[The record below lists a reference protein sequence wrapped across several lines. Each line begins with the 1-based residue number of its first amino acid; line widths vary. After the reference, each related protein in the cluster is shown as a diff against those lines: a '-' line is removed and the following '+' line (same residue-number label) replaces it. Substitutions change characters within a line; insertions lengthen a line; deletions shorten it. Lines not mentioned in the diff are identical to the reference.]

1 MKERKSAIL
10 GAAFLMATSAIG
22 PGFLTQTTVFTQK
35 LLASFGF
42 VILITI
48 LLDIAVQLNIWRILT
63 MSNLKAQ
70 DAANKVL
77 PGLGYFLAAI
87 IVLGGLAFNI
97 GNLAGSGL
105 GLQVLFGISPEA
117 GAAISCLVAL
127 IIFWMKKVGNTI
139 DWFAKVLGILMILL
153 TGYVAVSSHP
163 PLLAVV
169 HRTFV
174 PVIIDPLAIVT
185 LVGGTV
191 GGYISFAGAH
201 RLLDAGVVGQVNL
214 HKVNRSAISGIVI
227 TGLMRMVLFLG
238 ALGVV
243 TAGVELAK
251 GKPAASIFQA
261 AAGSLGYRFFGV
273 VIWSAAITSV
283 VGCAYTSITFVAGF
297 HSKLLENQRWIIS
310 VFILISAFVFVV
322 VGNPVRLLVL
332 AGTLNG
338 ITLPVALAIVL
349 IVSRNRDII
358 GSYRHPLWLQ
368 VIGWVVVVV
377 MGTMSLYS
385 LVRAFA

>member
-1 MKERKSAIL
+1 
-10 GAAFLMATSAIG
+10 
-22 PGFLTQTTVFTQK
+22 
-35 LLASFGF
+35 
-42 VILITI
+42 
-48 LLDIAVQLNIWRILT
+48 
-63 MSNLKAQ
+63 
-70 DAANKVL
+70 
-77 PGLGYFLAAI
+77 
-87 IVLGGLAFNI
+87 
-97 GNLAGSGL
+97 
-105 GLQVLFGISPEA
+105 
-117 GAAISCLVAL
+117 
-127 IIFWMKKVGNTI
+127 
-139 DWFAKVLGILMILL
+139 
-153 TGYVAVSSHP
+153 
-163 PLLAVV
+163 
-169 HRTFV
+169 
-174 PVIIDPLAIVT
+174 
-185 LVGGTV
+185 
-191 GGYISFAGAH
+191 
-201 RLLDAGVVGQVNL
+201 
-214 HKVNRSAISGIVI
+214 VI

-251 GKPAASIFQA
+251 GNPAASIFQA
-261 AAGSLGYRFFGV
+261 AAGNLGYRFFGV

-297 HSKLLENQRWIIS
+297 HWKLLENQRWIIS

>member
-63 MSNLKAQ
+63 MGNIKAQ

-117 GAAISCLVAL
+117 GAAISCMVAL
-127 IIFWMKKVGNTI
+127 IIFWMKEVGNTI

-174 PVIIDPLAIVT
+174 PVTIDPLAIVT

-251 GKPAASIFQA
+251 GNPAASIFQA

-297 HSKLLENQRWIIS
+297 HSKLLENQRLIIS
-310 VFILISAFVFVV
+310 AFILISAFIFIV

-338 ITLPVALAIVL
+338 ITLPLALAIVL

-377 MGTMSLYS
+377 MGAMSLYS
-385 LVRAFA
+385 LVRTFA

>member
-1 MKERKSAIL
+1 
-10 GAAFLMATSAIG
+10 MATSAIG

-117 GAAISCLVAL
+117 GAAISCMVAL
-127 IIFWMKKVGNTI
+127 IIFWMKEVGNTI

-174 PVIIDPLAIVT
+174 PVTIDPLAIVT

-201 RLLDAGVVGQVNL
+201 RLLNAGVVGQVNL

-251 GKPAASIFQA
+251 GNPAASIFQA

-297 HSKLLENQRWIIS
+297 HSKLLENQRLIIS
-310 VFILISAFVFVV
+310 AFILISAFIFIV

-338 ITLPVALAIVL
+338 ITLPLALAIVL

-377 MGTMSLYS
+377 MGAMSLYS

>member
-63 MSNLKAQ
+63 MGNIKAQ

-117 GAAISCLVAL
+117 GAAISCMVAL
-127 IIFWMKKVGNTI
+127 IIFWMKEVGNTI

-174 PVIIDPLAIVT
+174 PVTIDPLAIVT

-201 RLLDAGVVGQVNL
+201 RLLNAGVVGQVNL

-251 GKPAASIFQA
+251 GNPAASIFQA

-310 VFILISAFVFVV
+310 AFILISAFIFIV

-338 ITLPVALAIVL
+338 ITLPLALAIVL

-377 MGTMSLYS
+377 MGAMSLYS

>member
-1 MKERKSAIL
+1 LKERKSAIL

-63 MSNLKAQ
+63 MGNLKAQ

-117 GAAISCLVAL
+117 GAAISCMVAL
-127 IIFWMKKVGNTI
+127 IIFWMKEVGNTI

-174 PVIIDPLAIVT
+174 PVTIDPLAIVT

-251 GKPAASIFQA
+251 GNPAASIFQA

-310 VFILISAFVFVV
+310 AFILISAFIFIV

-358 GSYRHPLWLQ
+358 GRYRHPLWLQ

-377 MGTMSLYS
+377 MGAMSVYS

>member
-1 MKERKSAIL
+1 LKERKSAIL

-117 GAAISCLVAL
+117 GAAISCMVAL
-127 IIFWMKKVGNTI
+127 IIFWMKEVGNTI

-174 PVIIDPLAIVT
+174 PVTIDPLAIVT

-251 GKPAASIFQA
+251 GNPAASIFQA

-297 HSKLLENQRWIIS
+297 HSKLFENQRWIIS
-310 VFILISAFVFVV
+310 AFILISAFIFIV

-377 MGTMSLYS
+377 MGAMSLYS

>member
-1 MKERKSAIL
+1 
-10 GAAFLMATSAIG
+10 MATSAIG

-63 MSNLKAQ
+63 MGNIKAQ

-117 GAAISCLVAL
+117 GAAISCMVAL
-127 IIFWMKKVGNTI
+127 IIFWMKEVGNTI

-174 PVIIDPLAIVT
+174 PVTIDPLAIVT

-243 TAGVELAK
+243 TADVELAK
-251 GKPAASIFQA
+251 GNPAASIFQA
-261 AAGSLGYRFFGV
+261 AAGNLGYRFFGV

-283 VGCAYTSITFVAGF
+283 VGCAYTSITFVVGF
-297 HSKLLENQRWIIS
+297 HSKLLENQRLIIS
-310 VFILISAFVFVV
+310 AFILISAFIFIA

-358 GSYRHPLWLQ
+358 GSYRHPLWMQ

-377 MGTMSLYS
+377 MGAMSLYS

>member
-1 MKERKSAIL
+1 LKERKSAIL

-77 PGLGYFLAAI
+77 PGLGYFLAVI

-117 GAAISCLVAL
+117 GAAISCTVAL
-127 IIFWMKKVGNTI
+127 IIFWMKEVGNTI

-174 PVIIDPLAIVT
+174 PVTIDPLAIVT

-251 GKPAASIFQA
+251 GNPAASIFQA

-310 VFILISAFVFVV
+310 AFILISAFIFIV

-358 GSYRHPLWLQ
+358 GRYRHPLWLQ

-377 MGTMSLYS
+377 MGAMSVYS

>member
-117 GAAISCLVAL
+117 GAAISCMVAL
-127 IIFWMKKVGNTI
+127 IIFWMKEVGNTI

-174 PVIIDPLAIVT
+174 PVTIDPLAIVT

-251 GKPAASIFQA
+251 GNPAASIFQA

-297 HSKLLENQRWIIS
+297 HSKLLENQRLIIS
-310 VFILISAFVFVV
+310 AFILISAFIFIV

-338 ITLPVALAIVL
+338 ITLPLALAIVL

-377 MGTMSLYS
+377 MGAMSLYS
-385 LVRAFA
+385 LVRTFA

>member
-63 MSNLKAQ
+63 MGNIKAQ

-117 GAAISCLVAL
+117 GAAISCMVAL
-127 IIFWMKKVGNTI
+127 IIFWMKEVGNTI

-174 PVIIDPLAIVT
+174 PVTIDPLAIVT

-251 GKPAASIFQA
+251 GNPAASIFQA

-310 VFILISAFVFVV
+310 AFILISAFIFIV

-338 ITLPVALAIVL
+338 ITLPLALAIVL

-377 MGTMSLYS
+377 MGAMSLYS
-385 LVRAFA
+385 LVRTFA

>member
-117 GAAISCLVAL
+117 GAAISCMVAL
-127 IIFWMKKVGNTI
+127 IIFWMKEVGNTI

-174 PVIIDPLAIVT
+174 PVTIDPLAIVT

-201 RLLDAGVVGQVNL
+201 RLLNAGVVGQSNL

-251 GKPAASIFQA
+251 GNPAASIFQA

-310 VFILISAFVFVV
+310 AFILISAFIFIV

-338 ITLPVALAIVL
+338 ITLPLALAIVL

-377 MGTMSLYS
+377 MGAMSLYS
-385 LVRAFA
+385 LVRTFA

>member
-1 MKERKSAIL
+1 
-10 GAAFLMATSAIG
+10 MATSAIG

-77 PGLGYFLAAI
+77 PGLGYCLAAI

-117 GAAISCLVAL
+117 GAAISCMVAL
-127 IIFWMKKVGNTI
+127 IIFWMKEVGNTI

-251 GKPAASIFQA
+251 GNPAASIFQA
-261 AAGSLGYRFFGV
+261 AAGSFGYRFFGV

-297 HSKLLENQRWIIS
+297 HSKLLENQRLIIS
-310 VFILISAFVFVV
+310 AFILISAFIFIV

-377 MGTMSLYS
+377 MGAMSLYS
-385 LVRAFA
+385 LVSAFA

>member
-1 MKERKSAIL
+1 
-10 GAAFLMATSAIG
+10 MATSAIG

-42 VILITI
+42 VILITV

-117 GAAISCLVAL
+117 GAAISCMVAL
-127 IIFWMKKVGNTI
+127 IIFWMKEVGNTI

-174 PVIIDPLAIVT
+174 PVTIDPLAIVT

-251 GKPAASIFQA
+251 GNPAASIFQA

-310 VFILISAFVFVV
+310 AFILISAFIFIV

-358 GSYRHPLWLQ
+358 GRYRHPLWLQ

-377 MGTMSLYS
+377 MGAMSVYS

>member
-1 MKERKSAIL
+1 M
-10 GAAFLMATSAIG
+10 
-22 PGFLTQTTVFTQK
+22 
-35 LLASFGF
+35 
-42 VILITI
+42 
-48 LLDIAVQLNIWRILT
+48 
-63 MSNLKAQ
+63 
-70 DAANKVL
+70 
-77 PGLGYFLAAI
+77 
-87 IVLGGLAFNI
+87 
-97 GNLAGSGL
+97 
-105 GLQVLFGISPEA
+105 
-117 GAAISCLVAL
+117 
-127 IIFWMKKVGNTI
+127 
-139 DWFAKVLGILMILL
+139 
-153 TGYVAVSSHP
+153 
-163 PLLAVV
+163 
-169 HRTFV
+169 
-174 PVIIDPLAIVT
+174 T

-251 GKPAASIFQA
+251 GNPAASIFQA

-297 HSKLLENQRWIIS
+297 HSKLFENQRWIIS
-310 VFILISAFVFVV
+310 AFILISAFIFIV

-377 MGTMSLYS
+377 MGAMSLYS

>member
-1 MKERKSAIL
+1 
-10 GAAFLMATSAIG
+10 MATSAIG

-63 MSNLKAQ
+63 MGNIKAQ

-117 GAAISCLVAL
+117 GAAISCMVAL
-127 IIFWMKKVGNTI
+127 IIFWMKEVGNTI

-174 PVIIDPLAIVT
+174 PVTIDPLAIVT

-251 GKPAASIFQA
+251 GNPAASIFQA

-297 HSKLLENQRWIIS
+297 HSKLLENQRLIIS
-310 VFILISAFVFVV
+310 AFILISAFIFIV

-338 ITLPVALAIVL
+338 ITLPLALAIVL

-377 MGTMSLYS
+377 MGAMSLYS

>member
-1 MKERKSAIL
+1 
-10 GAAFLMATSAIG
+10 MATSAIG

-117 GAAISCLVAL
+117 GAAISCMVAL
-127 IIFWMKKVGNTI
+127 IIFWMKEVGNTI

-174 PVIIDPLAIVT
+174 PVTIDPLAIVT

-251 GKPAASIFQA
+251 GNPAASIFQA

-310 VFILISAFVFVV
+310 AFILISAFIFIV

-338 ITLPVALAIVL
+338 ITLPLALAIVL

-377 MGTMSLYS
+377 MGAMSLYS

>member
-1 MKERKSAIL
+1 
-10 GAAFLMATSAIG
+10 MATSAIG

-63 MSNLKAQ
+63 MGNIKAQ

-117 GAAISCLVAL
+117 GAAISCMVAL
-127 IIFWMKKVGNTI
+127 IIFWMKEVGNTI

-174 PVIIDPLAIVT
+174 PVTIDPLAIVT

-201 RLLDAGVVGQVNL
+201 RLLNAGVVGQSNL

-251 GKPAASIFQA
+251 GNPAASIFQA

-310 VFILISAFVFVV
+310 AFILISAFIFIV

-338 ITLPVALAIVL
+338 ITLPLALAIVL

-377 MGTMSLYS
+377 MGAMSLYS
-385 LVRAFA
+385 LVRTFA

>member
-1 MKERKSAIL
+1 
-10 GAAFLMATSAIG
+10 MATSAIG

-117 GAAISCLVAL
+117 GAAISCMVAL
-127 IIFWMKKVGNTI
+127 IIFWMKEVGNTI

-174 PVIIDPLAIVT
+174 PVTIDPLAIVT

-201 RLLDAGVVGQVNL
+201 RLLNAGVVGQSNL

-251 GKPAASIFQA
+251 GNPAASIFQA

-297 HSKLLENQRWIIS
+297 HSKLLENQRLIIS
-310 VFILISAFVFVV
+310 AFILISAFIFIV

-338 ITLPVALAIVL
+338 ITLPLALAIVL

-377 MGTMSLYS
+377 MGAMSLYS

>member
-63 MSNLKAQ
+63 MGNIKAQ

-117 GAAISCLVAL
+117 GAAISCMVAL
-127 IIFWMKKVGNTI
+127 IIFWMKEVGNTI

-174 PVIIDPLAIVT
+174 PVTIDPLAIVT

-251 GKPAASIFQA
+251 GNPAASIFQA

-310 VFILISAFVFVV
+310 AFILISAFIFIV

-338 ITLPVALAIVL
+338 ITLPLALAIVL

-377 MGTMSLYS
+377 MGAMSLYS

>member
-1 MKERKSAIL
+1 
-10 GAAFLMATSAIG
+10 MATSAIG

-63 MSNLKAQ
+63 MGNIKAQ

-117 GAAISCLVAL
+117 GAAISCMVAL
-127 IIFWMKKVGNTI
+127 IIFWMKEVGNTI

-174 PVIIDPLAIVT
+174 PVTIDPLAIVT

-201 RLLDAGVVGQVNL
+201 RLLNAGVVGQVNL

-251 GKPAASIFQA
+251 GNPAASIFQA

-297 HSKLLENQRWIIS
+297 HSKLLENQRLIIS
-310 VFILISAFVFVV
+310 AFILISAFIFIV

-338 ITLPVALAIVL
+338 ITLPLALAIVL

-377 MGTMSLYS
+377 MGAMSLYS

>member
-1 MKERKSAIL
+1 
-10 GAAFLMATSAIG
+10 MATSAIG

-117 GAAISCLVAL
+117 GAAISCMVAL
-127 IIFWMKKVGNTI
+127 IIFWMKEVGNTI

-174 PVIIDPLAIVT
+174 PVTIDPLAIVT

-201 RLLDAGVVGQVNL
+201 RLLNAGVVGQSNL

-251 GKPAASIFQA
+251 GNPAASIFQA

-297 HSKLLENQRWIIS
+297 HSKLLENQRLIIS
-310 VFILISAFVFVV
+310 AFILISAFIFIV

-338 ITLPVALAIVL
+338 ITLPLALAIVL

-377 MGTMSLYS
+377 MGAMSLYS
-385 LVRAFA
+385 LVRTFA

>member
-1 MKERKSAIL
+1 
-10 GAAFLMATSAIG
+10 MATSAIG

-63 MSNLKAQ
+63 MGNIKAQ

-117 GAAISCLVAL
+117 GAAISCMVAL
-127 IIFWMKKVGNTI
+127 IIFWMKEVGNTI

-174 PVIIDPLAIVT
+174 PVTIDPLAIVT

-201 RLLDAGVVGQVNL
+201 RLLNAGVVGQSNL

-251 GKPAASIFQA
+251 GNPAASIFQA

-297 HSKLLENQRWIIS
+297 HSKLLENQRLIIS
-310 VFILISAFVFVV
+310 AFILISAFIFIV

-338 ITLPVALAIVL
+338 ITLPLALAIVL

-377 MGTMSLYS
+377 MGAMSLYS
-385 LVRAFA
+385 LVRTFA

>member
-1 MKERKSAIL
+1 
-10 GAAFLMATSAIG
+10 
-22 PGFLTQTTVFTQK
+22 
-35 LLASFGF
+35 
-42 VILITI
+42 
-48 LLDIAVQLNIWRILT
+48 
-63 MSNLKAQ
+63 
-70 DAANKVL
+70 
-77 PGLGYFLAAI
+77 
-87 IVLGGLAFNI
+87 
-97 GNLAGSGL
+97 
-105 GLQVLFGISPEA
+105 VLFGISPEA
-117 GAAISCLVAL
+117 GAAISCMVAL
-127 IIFWMKKVGNTI
+127 IIFWMKEVGNTI

-174 PVIIDPLAIVT
+174 PVTIDPLAIVT

-251 GKPAASIFQA
+251 GNPAASIFQA

-297 HSKLLENQRWIIS
+297 HSKLFENQRWIIS
-310 VFILISAFVFVV
+310 AFILISAFIFIV

-377 MGTMSLYS
+377 MGAMSLYS

>member
-63 MSNLKAQ
+63 MGNIKAQ

-117 GAAISCLVAL
+117 GAAISCMVAL
-127 IIFWMKKVGNTI
+127 IIFWMKEVGNTI

-174 PVIIDPLAIVT
+174 PVTIDPLAIVT

-201 RLLDAGVVGQVNL
+201 RLLNAGVVGQVNL

-251 GKPAASIFQA
+251 GNPAASIFQA

-297 HSKLLENQRWIIS
+297 HSKLLENQRLIIS
-310 VFILISAFVFVV
+310 AFILISAFIFIV

-338 ITLPVALAIVL
+338 ITLPLALAIVL

-377 MGTMSLYS
+377 MGAMSLYS

>member
-1 MKERKSAIL
+1 
-10 GAAFLMATSAIG
+10 MATSAIG

-117 GAAISCLVAL
+117 GAAISCMVAL
-127 IIFWMKKVGNTI
+127 IIFWMKEVGNTI

-174 PVIIDPLAIVT
+174 PVTIDPLAIVT

-201 RLLDAGVVGQVNL
+201 RLLNAGVVGQSNL

-251 GKPAASIFQA
+251 GNPAASIFQA

-310 VFILISAFVFVV
+310 AFILISAFIFIV

-338 ITLPVALAIVL
+338 ITLPLALAIVL

-377 MGTMSLYS
+377 MGAMSLYS

>member
-1 MKERKSAIL
+1 
-10 GAAFLMATSAIG
+10 MATSAIG

-63 MSNLKAQ
+63 MGNIKAQ

-117 GAAISCLVAL
+117 GAAISCMVAL
-127 IIFWMKKVGNTI
+127 IIFWMKEVGNTI

-174 PVIIDPLAIVT
+174 PVTIDPLAIVT

-251 GKPAASIFQA
+251 GNPAASIFQA

-297 HSKLLENQRWIIS
+297 HSKLLENQRLIIS
-310 VFILISAFVFVV
+310 AFILISAFIFIV

-338 ITLPVALAIVL
+338 ITLPLALAIVL

-377 MGTMSLYS
+377 MGAMSLYS
-385 LVRAFA
+385 LVRTFA

>member
-63 MSNLKAQ
+63 MGNIKAQ

-117 GAAISCLVAL
+117 GAAISCMVAL
-127 IIFWMKKVGNTI
+127 IIFWMKEVGNTI

-174 PVIIDPLAIVT
+174 PVTIDPLAIVT

-251 GKPAASIFQA
+251 GNPAASIFQA

-297 HSKLLENQRWIIS
+297 HSKLLENQRLIIS
-310 VFILISAFVFVV
+310 AFILISAFIFIV

-338 ITLPVALAIVL
+338 ITLPLALAIVL

-377 MGTMSLYS
+377 MGAMSLYS
-385 LVRAFA
+385 LVSAFA

>member
-1 MKERKSAIL
+1 LKERKSAIL

-63 MSNLKAQ
+63 MGNIKAQ

-117 GAAISCLVAL
+117 GAAISCVVAL
-127 IIFWMKKVGNTI
+127 TIFWMKEVGNTI

-153 TGYVAVSSHP
+153 TGYIAVSSHP

-174 PVIIDPLAIVT
+174 PVTIDPLAIVT

-243 TAGVELAK
+243 TTGVELAK
-251 GKPAASIFQA
+251 GNPAASIFQA

-310 VFILISAFVFVV
+310 SFILISAFIFIV

-349 IVSRNRDII
+349 IVSRNRGII
-358 GSYRHPLWLQ
+358 GTYRHPLWLQ

-377 MGTMSLYS
+377 MGAMSLYS
-385 LVRAFA
+385 ALRAFA

>member
-117 GAAISCLVAL
+117 GAAISCMVAL
-127 IIFWMKKVGNTI
+127 IIFWMKEVGNTI

-174 PVIIDPLAIVT
+174 PVTIDPLAIVT

-251 GKPAASIFQA
+251 GNPAASIFQA

-310 VFILISAFVFVV
+310 AFILISAFIFIV

-338 ITLPVALAIVL
+338 ITLPLALAIVL

-377 MGTMSLYS
+377 MGAMSLYS

>member
-117 GAAISCLVAL
+117 GAAISCMVAL
-127 IIFWMKKVGNTI
+127 IIFWMKEVGNTI

-174 PVIIDPLAIVT
+174 PVTIDPLAIVT

-251 GKPAASIFQA
+251 GNPAASIFQA

-297 HSKLLENQRWIIS
+297 HSKLFENQRWIIS
-310 VFILISAFVFVV
+310 AFILISAFIFIV

-377 MGTMSLYS
+377 MGAMSLYS

>member
-1 MKERKSAIL
+1 
-10 GAAFLMATSAIG
+10 MATSAIG

-63 MSNLKAQ
+63 MGNIKAQ

-117 GAAISCLVAL
+117 GAAISCMVAL
-127 IIFWMKKVGNTI
+127 IIFWMKEVGNTI

-174 PVIIDPLAIVT
+174 PVTIDPLAIVT

-251 GKPAASIFQA
+251 GNPAASIFQA

-310 VFILISAFVFVV
+310 AFILISAFIFIV

-338 ITLPVALAIVL
+338 ITLPLALAIVL

-377 MGTMSLYS
+377 MGAMSLYS
-385 LVRAFA
+385 LVRTFA

>member
-1 MKERKSAIL
+1 
-10 GAAFLMATSAIG
+10 MATSAIG

-63 MSNLKAQ
+63 MGNIKAQ

-117 GAAISCLVAL
+117 GAAISCMVAL
-127 IIFWMKKVGNTI
+127 IIFWMKEVGNTI

-174 PVIIDPLAIVT
+174 PVTIDPLAIVT

-201 RLLDAGVVGQVNL
+201 RLLNAGVVGQSNL

-251 GKPAASIFQA
+251 GNPAASIFQA

-310 VFILISAFVFVV
+310 AFILISAFIFIV

-338 ITLPVALAIVL
+338 ITLPLALAIVL

-377 MGTMSLYS
+377 MGAMSLYS

>member
-117 GAAISCLVAL
+117 GAAISCMVAL
-127 IIFWMKKVGNTI
+127 IIFWMKEVGNTI

-174 PVIIDPLAIVT
+174 PVTIDPLAIVT

-201 RLLDAGVVGQVNL
+201 RLLNAGVVGQSNL

-251 GKPAASIFQA
+251 GNPAASIFQA

-297 HSKLLENQRWIIS
+297 HSKLLENQRLIIS
-310 VFILISAFVFVV
+310 AFILISAFIFIV

-338 ITLPVALAIVL
+338 ITLPLALAIVL

-377 MGTMSLYS
+377 MGAMSLYS
-385 LVRAFA
+385 LVSAFA

>member
-1 MKERKSAIL
+1 
-10 GAAFLMATSAIG
+10 MATSAIG

-117 GAAISCLVAL
+117 GAAISCMVAL
-127 IIFWMKKVGNTI
+127 IIFWMKEVGNTI

-174 PVIIDPLAIVT
+174 PVTIDPLAIVT

-251 GKPAASIFQA
+251 GNPAASIFQA

-297 HSKLLENQRWIIS
+297 HSKLLENQRLIIS
-310 VFILISAFVFVV
+310 AFILISAFIFIV

-338 ITLPVALAIVL
+338 ITLPLALAIVL

-377 MGTMSLYS
+377 MGAMSLYS

>member
-1 MKERKSAIL
+1 
-10 GAAFLMATSAIG
+10 MATSAIG

-117 GAAISCLVAL
+117 GAAISCMVAL
-127 IIFWMKKVGNTI
+127 IIFWMKEVGNTI

-174 PVIIDPLAIVT
+174 PVTIDPLAIVT

-251 GKPAASIFQA
+251 GNPAASIFQA

-297 HSKLLENQRWIIS
+297 HSKLFENQRWIIS
-310 VFILISAFVFVV
+310 AFILISAFIFIV

-377 MGTMSLYS
+377 MGAMSLYS

>member
-1 MKERKSAIL
+1 
-10 GAAFLMATSAIG
+10 MATSAIG

-117 GAAISCLVAL
+117 GAAISCMVAL
-127 IIFWMKKVGNTI
+127 IIFWMKEVGNTI

-174 PVIIDPLAIVT
+174 PVTIDPLAIVT

-201 RLLDAGVVGQVNL
+201 RLLNAGVVGQVNL

-251 GKPAASIFQA
+251 GNPAASIFQA

-310 VFILISAFVFVV
+310 AFILISAFIFIV

-338 ITLPVALAIVL
+338 ITLPLALAIVL

-377 MGTMSLYS
+377 MGAMSLYS

>member
-1 MKERKSAIL
+1 
-10 GAAFLMATSAIG
+10 MATSAIG

-63 MSNLKAQ
+63 MGNIKAQ

-117 GAAISCLVAL
+117 GAAISCMVAL
-127 IIFWMKKVGNTI
+127 IIFWMKEVGNTI

-174 PVIIDPLAIVT
+174 PVTIDPLAIVT

-201 RLLDAGVVGQVNL
+201 RLLNAGVVGQSNL

-251 GKPAASIFQA
+251 GNPAASIFQA

-297 HSKLLENQRWIIS
+297 HSKLLENQRLIIS
-310 VFILISAFVFVV
+310 AFILISAFIFIV

-338 ITLPVALAIVL
+338 ITLPLALAIVL

-377 MGTMSLYS
+377 MGAMSLYS